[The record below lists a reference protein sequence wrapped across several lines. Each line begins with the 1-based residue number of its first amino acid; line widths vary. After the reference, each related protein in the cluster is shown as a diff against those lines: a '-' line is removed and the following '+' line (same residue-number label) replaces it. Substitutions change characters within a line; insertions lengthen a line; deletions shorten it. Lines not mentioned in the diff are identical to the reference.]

1 MTILEKPEFK
11 DLNEEIIKSKDHIL
25 GLKNNWDGEG
35 SKQFK
40 KETLDLATNH
50 LQKLSQRFFEAY
62 KLIIHTPNIRPV
74 ADLSID
80 IQWKTEKMELTI
92 NFSDNLKEFPCF
104 YGKDND
110 GNEIEGTIDCD
121 KLDLVLLPWLKIL
134 H

>member
-92 NFSDNLKEFPCF
+92 NFSEEFINLPSF
-104 YGKDND
+104 YGKDNEA
-110 GNEIEGTIDCD
+110 NEIQGILERKKIP
-121 KLDLVLLPWLKIL
+121 LVIFPWLKSVQ
-134 H
+134 